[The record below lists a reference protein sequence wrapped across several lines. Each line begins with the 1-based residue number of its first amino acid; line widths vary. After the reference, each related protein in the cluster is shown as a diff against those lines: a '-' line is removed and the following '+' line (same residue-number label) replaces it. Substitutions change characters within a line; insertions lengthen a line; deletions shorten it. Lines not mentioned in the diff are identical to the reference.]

1 MPGKKNLAELLSTMC
16 PALDPDEYAF
26 LTVNSEQRRR
36 LTVPALME
44 FHEREGIT
52 LVTRR
57 ADAEK
62 EGLSFAFPCRL
73 ITLTV
78 HSSLEAIGFLAVITQ
93 HLAEAQISVNAVSAF
108 YHDHLFVPTEKAELA
123 MQVLRGLA
131 AHTSEPTS

>member
-16 PALDPDEYAF
+16 PALAPDEYAF

-36 LTVPALME
+36 LIVPALME

-73 ITLTV
+73 ITLSV

-123 MQVLRGLA
+123 MEVLRRLTA
-131 AHTSEPTS
+131 RRAEPTS